1 MNSLDIIQFGLYFM
15 MAYAGY
21 KWGFEVGFDR
31 GNVHGRKT
39 IQKHY
44 ERVSK

>member
-1 MNSLDIIQFGLYFM
+1 MNSLDIILWFM
-15 MAYAGY
+15 PFFTMYAGF
-21 KWGFEVGFDR
+21 KWGFDVGFDR

-44 ERVSK
+44 EKVGK